1 MDLNNLSKAQTQFLD
16 EMNNDGLR
24 EFCKNALSKYG
35 TEEKLDI
42 ANRIIGYLKQY
53 YTKKKILSPNI
64 DPTFFELM
72 KTTAFIH
79 NLFTEDDDWTTVFQ
93 ARKQLQHDALYSY
106 QITWENTQHIF
117 SMVEGQLGQDMPV
130 IACQT
135 KPGTPQDD
143 FVTACWVVK
152 EYTPEGE

>member
-1 MDLNNLSKAQTQFLD
+1 
-16 EMNNDGLR
+16 MNNADLR
-24 EFCKNALSKYG
+24 EFSKMALANYG
-35 TEEKLDI
+35 NEEKLEI
-42 ANRIIGYLKQY
+42 ANRVISYLEQY

-79 NLFTEDDDWTTVFQ
+79 NLFTEEDDWTTVFL
-93 ARKQLQHDALYSY
+93 ARKRLQHDALHSF
-106 QITWENTQHIF
+106 QISWENTQHIF

-130 IACQT
+130 VACQT

-143 FVTACWVVK
+143 FVNACWVVK
-152 EYTPEGE
+152 EYTPKGE